1 MEQTVAIDVVVI
13 MFVVAVVVGRRCRSK
28 GALVFRVGR
37 GVKG

>member
-37 GVKG
+37 GVK